1 MPNTGFAPILCVAA
15 GHLPARCVKVVLL
28 SGRPDR
34 TRSTWT
40 ASLAWRWAVAT
51 WLVALT
57 ACSCGGPQRPPER
70 WTVFYGVEAPP
81 ELLHGHDIVVL
92 DPGYRGDLGAVRS
105 KGAKVLAY
113 LSLGELNRQRETFGA
128 AERAGVL
135 VRENPNWPGAFV
147 VDLRHPAWTAIAVQE
162 MALPLQARGFDGLFL
177 DTLDSALA
185 LEREAPDNYRGMRQ
199 AAVALVT
206 HLRARWPDSVLMVNG
221 ALELT
226 GELREVTAAFA
237 IESTFTTWDFQA
249 KQARLLRPD
258 ERAASLKRQQ
268 AARAANLALRLY
280 TLDYWDVEDRAGV
293 RAIYAAQRQAGFVPY
308 VATIALD
315 RVVPEPAQ
323 PSAEDAPQAAAPP

>member
-1 MPNTGFAPILCVAA
+1 M
-15 GHLPARCVKVVLL
+15 

-34 TRSTWT
+34 TPAPLA
-40 ASLAWRWAVAT
+40 ASARRCWAVVA
-51 WLVALT
+51 WLVAFA

-81 ELLHGHDIVVL
+81 ELLQGHDIVVL
-92 DPGYRGDLGAVRS
+92 DPGFRGDLAAVRS

-113 LSLGELNRQRETFGA
+113 LSLGELNRQRETFGS

-162 MALPLQARGFDGLFL
+162 MALPLRARGFDGLFL

-185 LEREAPDNYRGMRQ
+185 LEREAPGTYPGMRP

-206 HLRARWPDSVLMVNG
+206 ELRTHWPEAVLMVNG

-226 GELREVTAAFA
+226 GDLRDVTGAFA
-237 IESTFTTWDFQA
+237 IESTFTTWDFQS
-249 KQARLLRPD
+249 KQARMLQPE
-258 ERAASLKRQQ
+258 ERSATLKRLQ
-268 AARAANLALRLY
+268 AARMANTALRLY
-280 TLDYWDVEDRAGV
+280 TLDYWDVEDREGV
-293 RAIYAAQRQAGFVPY
+293 RSIYAAQRRAGFVPY

-315 RVVPEPAQ
+315 RVVPEPA
-323 PSAEDAPQAAAPP
+323 PAAAADAPQGASPP